1 MHLESDAAHGGC
13 GCGGRGRGQGRGTGG
28 GCGLPDIGAAEGA
41 LSAEAH
47 EAVLEALDD
56 EYRARAF
63 YLAVLERFPGAMP
76 FAHIEESEE
85 RHVAALGRVLAA
97 YGLPVPANRYIGDE
111 KIRHSVPAS
120 LACACG
126 IAAREEVHNDRLYVD
141 KLLPKVAGFPLV
153 AQVFERLT
161 LASRERHLPAFR
173 RFAEVFHAHKNAEAA
188 H

>member
-1 MHLESDAAHGGC
+1 M
-13 GCGGRGRGQGRGTGG
+13 GG

-76 FAHIEESEE
+76 FAHIEGSEK
-85 RHVAALGRVLAA
+85 RHAAALGRVLAA
-97 YGLPVPANRYIGDE
+97 YGLPVPANPHIGDE

-120 LACACG
+120 LACACD
-126 IAAREEVHNDRLYVD
+126 IAVKEEIHNDRLYAQ
-141 KLLPKVAGFPLV
+141 KLLPKVAGFPL
-153 AQVFERLT
+153 AGQVFERLM